1 MKEDLIMEHQEWM
14 NDVRLKNIDTKKLEF
29 LQKLVFES
37 SNLTEKQKIPFLMA
51 LANKAQKDKVKFS
64 REETLE
70 IIEVLKNYSTQDEL
84 QKINSILKVFHE
96 R

>member
-1 MKEDLIMEHQEWM
+1 MEHQEWI
-14 NDVRLKNIDTKKLEF
+14 NDIRLKNIDNKKLDF

-37 SNLTEKQKIPFLMA
+37 SNLSKKQKIPFLMA

-70 IIEVLKNYSTQDEL
+70 IIEVLKDYSTQDEL

>member
-1 MKEDLIMEHQEWM
+1 MEHQEWM
-14 NDVRLKNIDTKKLEF
+14 NDIRLKNIDNKKLDF

-70 IIEVLKNYSTQDEL
+70 IIEVLKDYSTQDEL
-84 QKINSILKVFHE
+84 QKINGILKVFHE

>member
-1 MKEDLIMEHQEWM
+1 MEHQEWM
-14 NDVRLKNIDTKKLEF
+14 NDIRLKNIDNKKLDF

>member
-1 MKEDLIMEHQEWM
+1 MEHREWM

-70 IIEVLKNYSTQDEL
+70 IIEVLKDYSTQDEL

>member
-1 MKEDLIMEHQEWM
+1 MKHKEWM

-70 IIEVLKNYSTQDEL
+70 IIEVLKDYSTQDEL

>member
-1 MKEDLIMEHQEWM
+1 MEHQEWM
-14 NDVRLKNIDTKKLEF
+14 NDLRLKNIDNKKLDF

-37 SNLTEKQKIPFLMA
+37 SNLSEKQKIPFLMA

-70 IIEVLKNYSTQDEL
+70 IIEVLKD
-84 QKINSILKVFHE
+84 
-96 R
+96 

>member
-1 MKEDLIMEHQEWM
+1 MERQEWM
-14 NDVRLKNIDTKKLEF
+14 NDIRLKDIEAKKLNF

-51 LANKAQKDKVKFS
+51 LANKAQKDKVKFT

-70 IIEVLKNYSTQDEL
+70 IIEVLKDYSTQDEL

>member
-70 IIEVLKNYSTQDEL
+70 IIEVLKDYSTQDEL

>member
-1 MKEDLIMEHQEWM
+1 MEHQEWM
-14 NDVRLKNIDTKKLEF
+14 NDIRLKNIETNKLDF

-70 IIEVLKNYSTQDEL
+70 IIEVLKDYSTQDEL

>member
-1 MKEDLIMEHQEWM
+1 MEHQEWM
-14 NDVRLKNIDTKKLEF
+14 NDVRLKNIDSKKLDF

-64 REETLE
+64 KEETLG
-70 IIEVLKNYSTQDEL
+70 IIEVLKDYSTQDEL

>member
-1 MKEDLIMEHQEWM
+1 MEHQEWM

>member
-1 MKEDLIMEHQEWM
+1 MEHQEWM
-14 NDVRLKNIDTKKLEF
+14 NDMRLKNIDNKKLDF

-70 IIEVLKNYSTQDEL
+70 IIEVLKDYSTQDEL
-84 QKINSILKVFHE
+84 QKIAGSCEYFSQDPA
-96 R
+96 